1 MAMNF
6 KWDAIEVAVGV
17 QLGRGLREPA
27 CIIRLKVLVL

>member
-27 CIIRLKVLVL
+27 CITRLKVLVL